1 MEKLA
6 NHIALQSI
14 AEGGMDKFAG
24 LPPAR
29 LIQMATT
36 FARRGKLD
44 RFNNLLKSRNSA
56 MSNVGWKRVAA
67 EEALKPA
74 AELEQTILGGNVG
87 PALKAYQR
95 AAARVPHDVGIRGI
109 VHNSPILEPLG
120 LGSMK
125 NPRTGFTR
133 LSDPRPIPYNDASEV
148 ASLIKSLRSN
158 APDELEK
165 ITLAGDKLPFDYP
178 TRRMWERALGKDIIA
193 KNALY

>member
-14 AEGGMDKFAG
+14 AEGGMEKSAG

-29 LIQMATT
+29 LIQLATT

-44 RFNNLLKSRNSA
+44 RFNKLLSKRNSA
-56 MSNVGWKRVAA
+56 MDKVYRKRVAA

-95 AAARVPHDVGIRGI
+95 AVARVPHDVGVRGI
-109 VHNSPILEPLG
+109 VHNSPILKSIG

-125 NPRTGFTR
+125 DPQTGFTR
-133 LSDPRPIPYNDASEV
+133 LSDPRPIPYNNASEV
-148 ASLIKSLRSN
+148 ASLIKSVRSY
-158 APDELEK
+158 APDELAK
-165 ITLAGDKLPFDYP
+165 ITRAGDKLPLGFP
-178 TRRMWERALGKDIIA
+178 TIGMWERALGKDIIA

>member
-14 AEGGMDKFAG
+14 VEGGMDKSAG

-44 RFNNLLKSRNSA
+44 RFNKPLESRHSA
-56 MSNVGWKRVAA
+56 MANVGHKRLVAR
-67 EEALKPA
+67 EKLKPA
-74 AELEQTILGGNVG
+74 AELEQTILGGNAG

-95 AAARVPHDVGIRGI
+95 AAARVPHDVGVRGI
-109 VHNSPILEPLG
+109 VHDSPMLESIG

-125 NPRTGFTR
+125 DPSTGFTR
-133 LSDPRPIPYNDASEV
+133 LSDPRPIPYDNAAYV
-148 ASLIKSLRSN
+148 ADLIKSLRSN
-158 APDELEK
+158 APDELAK
-165 ITLAGDKLPFDYP
+165 ITQAGDKLPLDYP
-178 TRRMWERALGKDIIA
+178 TRGMWENALGKEIIA

>member
-14 AEGGMDKFAG
+14 AEGGIDKSAG

-44 RFNNLLKSRNSA
+44 RFNKLLAKRNSA
-56 MSNVGWKRVAA
+56 MDKVYRKRVAA

-95 AAARVPHDVGIRGI
+95 AVARVPHDVGVRGS
-109 VHNSPILEPLG
+109 VHNSPILKSIG

-125 NPRTGFTR
+125 DPWTGFTR
-133 LSDPRPIPYNDASEV
+133 LSDPRPIPYNNASEV
-148 ASLIKSLRSN
+148 ASLIKSVRSY
-158 APDELEK
+158 APDELAK
-165 ITLAGDKLPFDYP
+165 ITQAGNKLPLGYP
-178 TRRMWERALGKDIIA
+178 TRSMWERALGKDIIA